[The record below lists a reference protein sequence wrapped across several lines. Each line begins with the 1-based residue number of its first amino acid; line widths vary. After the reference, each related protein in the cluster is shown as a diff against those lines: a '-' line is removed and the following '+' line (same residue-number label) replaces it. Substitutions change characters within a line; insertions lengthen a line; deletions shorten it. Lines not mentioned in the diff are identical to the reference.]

1 MKGACVDTQSMP
13 DGALRFG
20 GFELDERARELRT
33 ATTRIRL
40 QDQPFEILR
49 LLLLRPGEV
58 VTREELRR
66 QLWPDGT
73 YVDFEHS
80 LNAAVKRLRA
90 ALGDDA
96 DNPRFVETLPRRGYR
111 FVGADPPIE
120 APLPAVP
127 QARTP
132 RVRLAVLP
140 FSNLGDER
148 HEYFGDG
155 LHEELISQL
164 GGLCRGRLGVLARWS
179 SVVFKGTPLRA
190 RDIGEALRAD
200 YLLEGSVRHEDD
212 RVRVTARLIEAA
224 GETQIWAE
232 MYDRHLTH
240 CLTVQTDVAAQI
252 ARALAAELVPD
263 EPSRSSVAASA
274 AYQAYLKGRYF
285 WNKGD
290 DAAIDQAIAFYDEAL
305 SLDASFGPA
314 AAALAR
320 ARVARAEHYLEL
332 PRQALA
338 SAREAARCALAIDGS
353 LYEAHLAL
361 AETQRM
367 LDFDWAAAEASYLKA
382 LALNPS
388 SESAHRAYALLLSA
402 LGRHREAVRES
413 DRAIELDPLCLVVGG
428 AAAWVAYAAGD
439 FRAAIEIARNTIDM
453 DPEFIRARRVLA
465 AAYLQSGRVADAVQ
479 ELETSAALTDH
490 PVLLGWLAHARAV
503 TGRTCEAEAIVAR
516 MLQQGGHRQQYAL
529 AVAYLGLGRIDD
541 VFDALDV
548 ACLDRD
554 PLLTH
559 VAVEPHFQQ
568 LRDDPRFTALLTRIG
583 LATAPAPSGAG
594 SPSPRR

>member
-1 MKGACVDTQSMP
+1 VDTQAGSE
-13 DGALRFG
+13 GALRFG
-20 GFELDERARELRT
+20 AFELDERARELR
-33 ATTRIRL
+33 AGPTRIRL
-40 QDQPFEILR
+40 QDQPFEIIR
-49 LLLLRPGEV
+49 LLLRRPGEV

-96 DNPRFVETLPRRGYR
+96 DNPRFIETLPRRGYR
-111 FVGADPPIE
+111 FVGPPC
-120 APLPAVP
+120 APDAPAP
-127 QARTP
+127 TMQPTIA

-164 GGLCRGRLGVLARWS
+164 GGLCRGRIGVLARWS

-190 RDIGEALRAD
+190 RDVGEALRAD
-200 YLLEGSVRHEDD
+200 YLLEGSVRHEED
-212 RVRVTARLIEAA
+212 RVRVTARLIEAT

-240 CLTVQTDVAAQI
+240 SLTVQSDVAAQI

-263 EPSRSSVAASA
+263 ERTRSHSAAASA

-285 WNKGD
+285 WNKTED
-290 DAAIDQAIAFYDEAL
+290 QAIDQAIAYYEEAL
-305 SLDASFGPA
+305 KLDRSFGPA

-320 ARVARAEHYLEL
+320 AQIARAEHYLDL
-332 PRQALA
+332 PRIALA
-338 SAREAARCALAIDGS
+338 AARDTAERALAIDGG

-367 LDFDWAAAEASYLKA
+367 LDFDWVGAETSYLRA

-428 AAAWVAYAAGD
+428 AAAWVNYASGD
-439 FRAAIEIARNTIDM
+439 YPAAIEIARNTIDM
-453 DPEFIRARRVLA
+453 DPEFVRARRVLA
-465 AAYLQSGRVADAVQ
+465 IAYLQSGRTADALK

-490 PVLLGWLAHARAV
+490 PVLLGWLAHVRAI
-503 TGRTCEAEAIVAR
+503 TGQTRDAEAIVAR
-516 MLQQGGHRQQYAL
+516 MLTQPGYRQHYAL
-529 AVAYLGLGRIDD
+529 AIAYLGLDRVDD
-541 VFDALDV
+541 AFDALDV

-559 VAVEPHFQQ
+559 VAVEPAFDRIR
-568 LRDDPRFTALLTRIG
+568 RDARFAALLARMG
-583 LATAPAPSGAG
+583 LSTAPTPS
-594 SPSPRR
+594 SSVLPSPRG

>member
-1 MKGACVDTQSMP
+1 VETQSGSE
-13 DGALRFG
+13 GALRFG
-20 GFELDERARELRT
+20 AFELDERARELRT
-33 ATTRIRL
+33 GTTRIRL
-40 QDQPFEILR
+40 QEQPFEILR
-49 LLLLRPGEV
+49 QLLRRPGEV

-111 FVGADPPIE
+111 FVGARAEPDGP
-120 APLPAVP
+120 ALPAP
-127 QARTP
+127 QPRAP

-164 GGLCRGRLGVLARWS
+164 GGLCRGRLGVLGRWS
-179 SVVFKGTPLRA
+179 SIVFKGTPLRA

-212 RVRVTARLIEAA
+212 RVRVTARLIETS

-232 MYDRHLTH
+232 MYDRHLIQ
-240 CLTVQTDVAAQI
+240 CLTVQSDVAAQI

-263 EPSRSSVAASA
+263 ERARTTTAASA

-285 WNKGD
+285 WNKAED
-290 DAAIDQAIAFYDEAL
+290 QAIDQAIAYYEEAL

-320 ARVARAEHYLEL
+320 ARIARAEHYLEL
-332 PRQALA
+332 PRLALA
-338 SAREAARCALAIDGS
+338 SAREAAERALEIDGS

-367 LDFDWAAAEASYLKA
+367 LDFDWTGAEASYLKA

-428 AAAWVAYAAGD
+428 AAAWVAYASGD
-439 FRAAIEIARNTIDM
+439 YPAAIEIARNTIDM
-453 DPEFIRARRVLA
+453 DPEFVRARRVLA
-465 AAYLQSGRVADAVQ
+465 AAYLQSGRIADAVQ
-479 ELETSAALTDH
+479 ELEASAALTDH
-490 PVLLGWLAHARAV
+490 PVLLAWLAHARAI
-503 TGRTCEAEAIVAR
+503 TGRTHDAQNIVAR
-516 MLQQGGHRQQYAL
+516 MLTQDGYRQHYAL
-529 AVAYLGLGRIDD
+529 AIAYVGLEKIDEA
-541 VFDALDV
+541 FEELAV

-554 PLLTH
+554 PLLSH
-559 VAVEPHFQQ
+559 IAVEPRFDH
-568 LRDDPRFTALLTRIG
+568 LRSDPRFTALLTRMN
-583 LATAPAPSGAG
+583 LSGRRAG
-594 SPSPRR
+594 N

>member
-1 MKGACVDTQSMP
+1 VDTQAGSE
-13 DGALRFG
+13 GALRFG

-49 LLLLRPGEV
+49 LLLQRPGEV

-96 DNPRFVETLPRRGYR
+96 DNPRYVETLPRRGYR
-111 FVGADPPIE
+111 WVGARTASATE
-120 APLPAVP
+120 AAPAQPRPV
-127 QARTP
+127 

-164 GGLCRGRLGVLARWS
+164 GGLCRGRIGVLARWS
-179 SVVFKGTPLRA
+179 SLVFKGTSLRA
-190 RDIGEALRAD
+190 RDVGEALRAD
-200 YLLEGSVRHEDD
+200 YLLEGSVRHEGD
-212 RVRVTARLIEAA
+212 RVRVTARLVETSS
-224 GETQIWAE
+224 ETQLWAE
-232 MYDRHLTH
+232 MYDRHLAH
-240 CLTVQTDVAAQI
+240 SLSVQSDVAAQI
-252 ARALAAELVPD
+252 ARALAEELVPD
-263 EPSRSSVAASA
+263 ERARASSSATSA

-285 WNKGD
+285 WNKTED
-290 DAAIDQAIAFYDEAL
+290 EAVDHAIAYYEEAL
-305 SLDASFGPA
+305 ALDPSFGPA

-320 ARVARAEHYLEL
+320 ARVALAEHYRGV
-332 PRQALA
+332 PRLLLA
-338 SAREAARCALAIDGS
+338 EARDTAQRALAIDGS

-361 AETQRM
+361 GETQRM

-428 AAAWVAYAAGD
+428 AAAWVAYASGD
-439 FRAAIEIARNTIDM
+439 YPAAIEIARNTIDM
-453 DPEFIRARRVLA
+453 DPEFVRARRVLA
-465 AAYLQSGRVADAVQ
+465 AAYLQSGRIGDAVQ
-479 ELETSAALTDH
+479 ELEASAALTDH
-490 PVLLGWLAHARAV
+490 PVLLGWLAHARAI
-503 TGRTCEAEAIVAR
+503 TGRTCDAEAIVAR
-516 MLQQGGHRQQYAL
+516 MQTQSGYRQHYAL
-529 AVAYLGLGRIDD
+529 AIAYIGLGRIDEA
-541 VFDALDV
+541 FEALDV

-554 PLLTH
+554 PMLTH
-559 VAVEPHFQQ
+559 FAVEPRFDH
-568 LRDDPRFTALLTRIG
+568 LRGEPRFRDLLDRMGLPSRAL
-583 LATAPAPSGAG
+583 AG
-594 SPSPRR
+594 

>member
-1 MKGACVDTQSMP
+1 VKGAFVETQS
-13 DGALRFG
+13 GSEAALRFG
-20 GFELDERARELRT
+20 AFELDERARELRT
-33 ATTRIRL
+33 GTTRIRL
-40 QDQPFEILR
+40 QEQPFEILR
-49 LLLLRPGEV
+49 QLLRRPGEV

-111 FVGADPPIE
+111 FVGAAAEPEGPSIP
-120 APLPAVP
+120 APQPRA
-127 QARTP
+127 P

-179 SVVFKGTPLRA
+179 SIVFKGTPLRA

-212 RVRVTARLIEAA
+212 RVRVTARLIETS

-240 CLTVQTDVAAQI
+240 CLTVQSDVAAQI

-263 EPSRSSVAASA
+263 ERARTTTAASA

-285 WNKGD
+285 WNKAED
-290 DAAIDQAIAFYDEAL
+290 QAIDQAIAYYEEAL

-320 ARVARAEHYLEL
+320 ARIARAEHYLEL
-332 PRQALA
+332 PRLALA
-338 SAREAARCALAIDGS
+338 SAREAAERALEIDGS

-367 LDFDWAAAEASYLKA
+367 LDFDWAGAEASYLKA

-402 LGRHREAVRES
+402 LGRHHEAVRES

-428 AAAWVAYAAGD
+428 AAAWVAYASGD
-439 FRAAIEIARNTIDM
+439 YPAAIEIARNTIDM
-453 DPEFIRARRVLA
+453 DPEFVRARRVLA
-465 AAYLQSGRVADAVQ
+465 AAYLQSGRVDDAVQ

-490 PVLLGWLAHARAV
+490 PVLLAWLAHARAI
-503 TGRTCEAEAIVAR
+503 TGHRSEAEAILAR
-516 MLQQGGHRQQYAL
+516 MLTQRGYRQHYAL
-529 AVAYLGLGRIDD
+529 AIAYVGLERIDD
-541 VFDALDV
+541 AFEALDV

-554 PLLTH
+554 PLLSH
-559 VAVEPHFQQ
+559 IAVEPRFDH
-568 LRDDPRFTALLTRIG
+568 LRSDSRFTALLTRMN
-583 LATAPAPSGAG
+583 LSA
-594 SPSPRR
+594 RRADN

>member
-1 MKGACVDTQSMP
+1 MDTQSGS

-20 GFELDERARELRT
+20 AFELDERARELRT
-33 ATTRIRL
+33 GTTRIRL

-49 LLLLRPGEV
+49 LLLQRPGEV

-111 FVGADPPIE
+111 FVAASPVAAAPVPAIVPPR
-120 APLPAVP
+120 P
-127 QARTP
+127 P

-190 RDIGEALRAD
+190 RDVGEALRAD

-212 RVRVTARLIEAA
+212 RVRVTARLIEAE

-263 EPSRSSVAASA
+263 ERSRPSTAASA

-285 WNKGD
+285 WNKND
-290 DAAIDQAIAFYDEAL
+290 DQAVDQAIAYYEEAL
-305 SLDASFGPA
+305 ALDPSFGPA

-320 ARVARAEHYLEL
+320 ARVARAEHYLDV
-332 PRQALA
+332 PRMALA
-338 SAREAARCALAIDGS
+338 SARDAAHRALEIDGS

-439 FRAAIEIARNTIDM
+439 YPAAIEIARNTIDM
-453 DPEFIRARRVLA
+453 DPEFVRARRVLA
-465 AAYLQSGRVADAVQ
+465 VAYLQSGRIADAIQ

-490 PVLLGWLAHARAV
+490 PVLLAWLAHARAI
-503 TGRTCEAEAIVAR
+503 TGHRYEAEAIVAR
-516 MLQQGGHRQQYAL
+516 MLTQSGYRQHYAL
-529 AVAYLGLGRIDD
+529 AIAYIGLNHIDEA
-541 VFDALDV
+541 FDALDV
-548 ACLDRD
+548 ACVDRD
-554 PLLTH
+554 PLLSH
-559 VAVEPHFQQ
+559 IAVEPRFDP
-568 LRDDPRFTALLTRIG
+568 LRGDARFAALLTRMG
-583 LATAPAPSGAG
+583 LAARRAGQLDTA
-594 SPSPRR
+594 

>member
-1 MKGACVDTQSMP
+1 MD
-13 DGALRFG
+13 
-20 GFELDERARELRT
+20 FELDERARELRT
-33 ATTRIRL
+33 GTTRIKL

-49 LLLLRPGEV
+49 LLLRRPGEV

-90 ALGDDA
+90 SLGDDA

-111 FVGADPPIE
+111 FVGATPVE
-120 APLPAVP
+120 APPASTP
-127 QARTP
+127 QARAP

-164 GGLCRGRLGVLARWS
+164 GSLCRGRLGVLARWS

-190 RDIGEALRAD
+190 RDVGEALRAD

-212 RVRVTARLIEAA
+212 RVRVTARLIEAS

-240 CLTVQTDVAAQI
+240 SLTVQSDVAAQI

-263 EPSRSSVAASA
+263 EPSRSSTAASA

-285 WNKGD
+285 WNKTED
-290 DAAIDQAIAFYDEAL
+290 MVVAIEQSIAYYREAL
-305 SLDASFGPA
+305 ALDASFGPA

-320 ARVARAEHYLEL
+320 VQIARAEHYFEL
-332 PRQALA
+332 PRLALA
-338 SAREAARCALAIDGS
+338 SARDTAHRALAIDAS

-367 LDFDWAAAEASYLKA
+367 LDFDWTGAEASYLRA

-402 LGRHREAVRES
+402 LGRHKEAVRES

-439 FRAAIEIARNTIDM
+439 YDAAIQIARNTIDM
-453 DPEFIRARRVLA
+453 DPEFVRARRVLG
-465 AAYLQSGRVADAVQ
+465 AAYLQSGRLTEAVQ

-490 PVLLGWLAHARAV
+490 PVLLGWLAHARAI
-503 TGRTCEAEAIVAR
+503 TGRRCDAEDILAR
-516 MLQQGGHRQQYAL
+516 MLQQKGYRQHYAL
-529 AVAYLGLGRIDD
+529 AIAYIGLDRIDD
-541 VFDALDV
+541 AFEALDV

-559 VAVEPHFQQ
+559 VAVEP
-568 LRDDPRFTALLTRIG
+568 RFDQIRADARFAALLTRMG
-583 LATAPAPSGAG
+583 LPTSPAPSGAA
-594 SPSPRR
+594 SPSRRG

>member
-1 MKGACVDTQSMP
+1 VETQS
-13 DGALRFG
+13 GSESALRFG
-20 GFELDERARELRT
+20 AFELDERARELRT
-33 ATTRIRL
+33 GTTRIRL
-40 QDQPFEILR
+40 QEQPFEILR
-49 LLLLRPGEV
+49 QLLRRPGEV

-111 FVGADPPIE
+111 FIGAPAEID
-120 APLPAVP
+120 APSVPAP
-127 QARTP
+127 QPRAP

-179 SVVFKGTPLRA
+179 SIVFKGTPLRA

-200 YLLEGSVRHEDD
+200 YLLEGSVRHEDN
-212 RVRVTARLIEAA
+212 RVRVTARLIETS

-240 CLTVQTDVAAQI
+240 CLTVQSDVAAQI
-252 ARALAAELVPD
+252 ARALAAELVPN
-263 EPSRSSVAASA
+263 ERARPTTAASA

-285 WNKGD
+285 WNKSD
-290 DAAIDQAIAFYDEAL
+290 DQAIDQAIAYYEEAL

-320 ARVARAEHYLEL
+320 ARIARAEHYLEL
-332 PRQALA
+332 PRLALA
-338 SAREAARCALAIDGS
+338 SAREAAERALEIDGS

-367 LDFDWAAAEASYLKA
+367 LDFDWTGAEASYVKA

-428 AAAWVAYAAGD
+428 AAAWVAYASGD
-439 FRAAIEIARNTIDM
+439 YPAAIEIARNTIDM
-453 DPEFIRARRVLA
+453 DPEFVRARRVLA
-465 AAYLQSGRVADAVQ
+465 AAYLQSGRIGDAVQ

-490 PVLLGWLAHARAV
+490 PVLLAWLAHARAI
-503 TGRTCEAEAIVAR
+503 TGRAHDAQDIVAR
-516 MLQQGGHRQQYAL
+516 MLTQDGYRQHYAL
-529 AVAYLGLGRIDD
+529 AIAYVGLGKIDEA
-541 VFDALDV
+541 FEELDV

-554 PLLTH
+554 PLLSH
-559 VAVEPHFQQ
+559 VAVEPRFDH
-568 LRDDPRFTALLTRIG
+568 LRGDPRFTALLTRMN
-583 LATAPAPSGAG
+583 LSA
-594 SPSPRR
+594 RRGDN

>member
-1 MKGACVDTQSMP
+1 VDTGSE
-13 DGALRFG
+13 GALRFG
-20 GFELDERARELRT
+20 AFELDERARELRT
-33 ATTRIRL
+33 GATRIRL

-49 LLLLRPGEV
+49 LLLQRPGEV

-111 FVGADPPIE
+111 FVASSSASDAPP
-120 APLPAVP
+120 PAVQP
-127 QARTP
+127 RTL
-132 RVRLAVLP
+132 VRLAVLP

-190 RDIGEALRAD
+190 RDVGEALRAD

-212 RVRVTARLIEAA
+212 RVRVTARLIETT
-224 GETQIWAE
+224 GETQLWAE

-240 CLTVQTDVAAQI
+240 SLTVQSDVAAQI

-263 EPSRSSVAASA
+263 ERTRAHSAAASA

-285 WNKGD
+285 WNKTED
-290 DAAIDQAIAFYDEAL
+290 QRIDQAIAYYEEAL

-320 ARVARAEHYLEL
+320 ARIARAEHYLEV
-332 PRQALA
+332 PRLALA
-338 SAREAARCALAIDGS
+338 SARDTARRALDIDGS

-361 AETQRM
+361 GETQRM
-367 LDFDWAAAEASYLKA
+367 LDFDWAGAETSYLKA

-428 AAAWVAYAAGD
+428 AAAWVAYASGD
-439 FRAAIEIARNTIDM
+439 YRAAIEIARNTIDM
-453 DPEFIRARRVLA
+453 DPEFVRARRVLA
-465 AAYLQSGRVADAVQ
+465 AAYLQSGRLAEAVQ

-490 PVLLGWLAHARAV
+490 PVLLGWLAHAKAI
-503 TGRTCEAEAIVAR
+503 TGHTCDAEAIVAR
-516 MLQQGGHRQQYAL
+516 MLTQDGYRQHYAL
-529 AVAYLGLGRIDD
+529 AIAYLGLGRIDEA
-541 VFDALDV
+541 FDALDV

-559 VAVEPHFQQ
+559 VAVEP
-568 LRDDPRFTALLTRIG
+568 RFDQIRGDARFAALLTRMG
-583 LATAPAPSGAG
+583 LSTSPAPSGAAL
-594 SPSPRR
+594 PSTRG

>member
-1 MKGACVDTQSMP
+1 METHSGSE
-13 DGALRFG
+13 GALRFG
-20 GFELDERARELRT
+20 AFELDERARELRT
-33 ATTRIRL
+33 GTTRIRL

-49 LLLLRPGEV
+49 LLLQRPGEV

-111 FVGADPPIE
+111 FVGPPSAVDVQPTP
-120 APLPAVP
+120 APQPRAP
-127 QARTP
+127 RT
-132 RVRLAVLP
+132 RLAVLP

-240 CLTVQTDVAAQI
+240 SLTVQSDVAAQI

-263 EPSRSSVAASA
+263 ETSRGSLATSA

-285 WNKGD
+285 WNKTED
-290 DAAIDQAIAFYDEAL
+290 PAMAIDQAIAYYDQAL
-305 SLDASFGPA
+305 TLDSSFGPA

-320 ARVARAEHYLEL
+320 ARVARAEHYLEM
-332 PRQALA
+332 PRLALA
-338 SAREAARCALAIDGS
+338 SARDAAQRALEIDGS

-428 AAAWVAYAAGD
+428 AAAWVAYASSD
-439 FRAAIEIARNTIDM
+439 YPAAIEIARNTIDM
-453 DPEFIRARRVLA
+453 DPEFVKARRVLA
-465 AAYLQSGRVADAVQ
+465 AAYWQSGRVTEAVL
-479 ELETSAALTDH
+479 ELEASAALTDH
-490 PVLLGWLAHARAV
+490 PLLLGWLAHAKAL
-503 TGRTCEAEAIVAR
+503 TGRTCEAEAILER
-516 MLQQGGHRQQYAL
+516 MLQQEGYRQHYAL
-529 AVAYLGLGRIDD
+529 AIAYIGLGRIDAA
-541 VFDALDV
+541 FEAFDV

-559 VAVEPHFQQ
+559 LAV
-568 LRDDPRFTALLTRIG
+568 DPRFGELRGDPRFAALLARMG
-583 LATAPAPSGAG
+583 LTPPATSPAPSRAA
-594 SPSPRR
+594 SPSIRG

>member
-1 MKGACVDTQSMP
+1 VDTHARSE
-13 DGALRFG
+13 GAIRFG
-20 GFELDERARELRT
+20 AFELDERARELRSGT
-33 ATTRIRL
+33 SRIRL

-49 LLLLRPGEV
+49 LLLQRPGDV

-111 FVGADPPIE
+111 FVVSSAAADAGVAA
-120 APLPAVP
+120 APAP
-127 QARTP
+127 RTAL
-132 RVRLAVLP
+132 VRLAVLP

-164 GGLCRGRLGVLARWS
+164 GGLCRGRIGVLARWS
-179 SVVFKGTPLRA
+179 SVVFKGTALRA
-190 RDIGEALRAD
+190 RDVGEALRAD

-212 RVRVTARLIEAA
+212 RVRVTARLIETA

-240 CLTVQTDVAAQI
+240 CLTVQSDVASQI
-252 ARALAAELVPD
+252 ARALAAELAPD
-263 EPSRSSVAASA
+263 ERARSQSAAASA

-285 WNKGD
+285 WNKTED
-290 DAAIDQAIAFYDEAL
+290 HAIDQAIAYYEEAL
-305 SLDASFGPA
+305 ALDPSFGPA

-320 ARVARAEHYLEL
+320 ARVARAEHYMEL
-332 PRQALA
+332 PRLALA
-338 SAREAARCALAIDGS
+338 SARETAHRALDIDGS

-367 LDFDWAAAEASYLKA
+367 LDFDWATAEASYLKA
-382 LALNPS
+382 LSLNPS

-402 LGRHREAVRES
+402 LGRHREAMRES
-413 DRAIELDPLCLVVGG
+413 ERAIELDPLCLVVGG
-428 AAAWVAYAAGD
+428 AAAWVAYASGD
-439 FRAAIEIARNTIDM
+439 YTAAIQIARNTIDM
-453 DPEFIRARRVLA
+453 DPEFVRARRVLA
-465 AAYLQSGRVADAVQ
+465 AAYWQSGRVAEAVQ

-490 PVLLGWLAHARAV
+490 PVLLGWLAHARAL
-503 TGRTCEAEAIVAR
+503 TGHQREAEAILAR
-516 MLQQGGHRQQYAL
+516 MLQQDGYRQHYAL
-529 AVAYLGLGRIDD
+529 AIAYIGLGRIDD
-541 VFDALDV
+541 AFDAFEV

-559 VAVEPHFQQ
+559 LAV
-568 LRDDPRFTALLTRIG
+568 DPRFSELHGDPRFAALLQRMG
-583 LATAPAPSGAG
+583 LEV
-594 SPSPRR
+594 

>member
-1 MKGACVDTQSMP
+1 MDTQA
-13 DGALRFG
+13 GAEGAIRFG
-20 GFELDERARELRT
+20 AFELDERARELRSGT
-33 ATTRIRL
+33 SRIRL
-40 QDQPFEILR
+40 QEQPFEILR
-49 LLLLRPGEV
+49 LLLRRPGDV
-58 VTREELRR
+58 VTRDELRR

-96 DNPRFVETLPRRGYR
+96 ENPRFVETLPRRGYR
-111 FVGADPPIE
+111 FVAAAAAPGAEPPI
-120 APLPAVP
+120 PP
-127 QARTP
+127 P
-132 RVRLAVLP
+132 RPVLVRLAVLP

-164 GGLCRGRLGVLARWS
+164 GGLCRGRIGVLARWS

-212 RVRVTARLIEAA
+212 RVRVTARLIETS

-252 ARALAAELVPD
+252 ARALAAELVPG
-263 EPSRSSVAASA
+263 EPSRTSTAASA

-285 WNKGD
+285 WNKAED
-290 DAAIDQAIAFYDEAL
+290 QAIDQAIAYYQEAL
-305 SLDASFGPA
+305 TLDPSFGPA

-320 ARVARAEHYLEL
+320 ARVARAEHYLEV
-332 PRQALA
+332 PRLALA
-338 SAREAARCALAIDGS
+338 SARDAAKHALEIDGS

-428 AAAWVAYAAGD
+428 AAAWVAYASGD
-439 FRAAIEIARNTIDM
+439 YPAAIEIARNTIDM
-453 DPEFIRARRVLA
+453 DPEFVRARRVLA
-465 AAYLQSGRVADAVQ
+465 AAYLQSGRMTDAVQ
-479 ELETSAALTDH
+479 ELEASAALTDH
-490 PVLLGWLAHARAV
+490 PVLLACLAHARAI
-503 TGRTCEAEAIVAR
+503 TGRTHEAEAIVTR
-516 MLQQGGHRQQYAL
+516 MLQQEGYRQHYAL
-529 AVAYLGLGRIDD
+529 AVAYIGLGRIDEA
-541 VFDALDV
+541 FEALDV

-554 PLLTH
+554 PLLSH
-559 VAVEPHFQQ
+559 IAVEPRFDH
-568 LRDDPRFTALLTRIG
+568 LRGDPRFAALLTRMG
-583 LATAPAPSGAG
+583 LSTAPSPSAAG
-594 SPSPRR
+594 SAWPRR

>member
-1 MKGACVDTQSMP
+1 VDTQAGS

-20 GFELDERARELRT
+20 AFELDERARELRT
-33 ATTRIRL
+33 GTTRIRL
-40 QDQPFEILR
+40 QEQPFEILR

-111 FVGADPPIE
+111 FVASPSAADAPPL
-120 APLPAVP
+120 AVQPRPAL
-127 QARTP
+127 
-132 RVRLAVLP
+132 VRLAVLP

-190 RDIGEALRAD
+190 RDVGEALRAD

-212 RVRVTARLIEAA
+212 RVRITARLIETA
-224 GETQIWAE
+224 GETQLWAE

-240 CLTVQTDVAAQI
+240 SLTVQSDVAAQI

-263 EPSRSSVAASA
+263 ERSRAHSVAASA

-285 WNKGD
+285 WNKMED
-290 DAAIDQAIAFYDEAL
+290 QSIDQAIAYYEEAL

-320 ARVARAEHYLEL
+320 ARIARAEHYFDV
-332 PRQALA
+332 PRLALA
-338 SAREAARCALAIDGS
+338 SARDTAQRALAIDES

-361 AETQRM
+361 GETQRM
-367 LDFDWAAAEASYLKA
+367 LDFDWVGAETSYLKA

-428 AAAWVAYAAGD
+428 AAAWVAYASGD
-439 FRAAIEIARNTIDM
+439 YPAAIEIARNTIDM
-453 DPEFIRARRVLA
+453 DPEFVRARRVLA
-465 AAYLQSGRVADAVQ
+465 AAYLQSGRLADAVQ

-490 PVLLGWLAHARAV
+490 PVLLGWLAHAKAI
-503 TGRTCEAEAIVAR
+503 TGRTCDAETILAR
-516 MLQQGGHRQQYAL
+516 MLTQGGYRQHYAL
-529 AVAYLGLGRIDD
+529 AIAYIGLGRVDEA
-541 VFDALDV
+541 FEALDV

-559 VAVEPHFQQ
+559 VAVEPRF
-568 LRDDPRFTALLTRIG
+568 DPIRGDARFDALLKRMG
-583 LATAPAPSGAG
+583 LSTFPAPSVAG
-594 SPSPRR
+594 SRSTRG

>member
-1 MKGACVDTQSMP
+1 MDTHAGSE
-13 DGALRFG
+13 GALRFG
-20 GFELDERARELRT
+20 SFELDERSRELRT
-33 ATTRIRL
+33 GTTRIRL

-111 FVGADPPIE
+111 FVAPAGAPA
-120 APLPAVP
+120 APLPIAPPSAV
-127 QARTP
+127 

-164 GGLCRGRLGVLARWS
+164 GGLCRGRIGVLGRWS
-179 SVVFKGTPLRA
+179 SLVFKGTPLRA

-212 RVRVTARLIEAA
+212 RVRVSARLIETT
-224 GETQIWAE
+224 GETQLWAE

-240 CLTVQTDVAAQI
+240 SLTVQSDVAAQI
-252 ARALAAELVPD
+252 ARALAAELAPD
-263 EPSRSSVAASA
+263 ERTRAHSAAASA

-285 WNKGD
+285 WNKTED
-290 DAAIDQAIAFYDEAL
+290 QAVDQAIAYYEEAL

-320 ARVARAEHYLEL
+320 ARIARAEHYLDV
-332 PRQALA
+332 PRLALA
-338 SAREAARCALAIDGS
+338 SARDTAQRALDIDGS
-353 LYEAHLAL
+353 LYEAHLAMG
-361 AETQRM
+361 ETQRM
-367 LDFDWAAAEASYLKA
+367 LDFNWVGAEASYLKA

-428 AAAWVAYAAGD
+428 AAAWVAYASGD
-439 FRAAIEIARNTIDM
+439 YPAAIEIARNTIDM
-453 DPEFIRARRVLA
+453 DPEFVRARRVLA
-465 AAYLQSGRVADAVQ
+465 AAYLQSGRIADAVQ

-490 PVLLGWLAHARAV
+490 PVLLGWLAHAKAV
-503 TGRTCEAEAIVAR
+503 TGRTYEAETIVAR
-516 MLQQGGHRQQYAL
+516 MLTQDGYRQHYAL
-529 AVAYLGLGRIDD
+529 AIAYIGLGRIDD
-541 VFDALDV
+541 AFDALDV

-559 VAVEPHFQQ
+559 VAVEPCFDQI
-568 LRDDPRFTALLTRIG
+568 RGDARFAALLTRMG
-583 LATAPAPSGAG
+583 LSTSPALSGAA
-594 SPSPRR
+594 SRSPRG

>member
-1 MKGACVDTQSMP
+1 VD
-13 DGALRFG
+13 
-20 GFELDERARELRT
+20 FELDERARELRT
-33 ATTRIRL
+33 GTTRIKL

-49 LLLLRPGEV
+49 LLLRRPGEV

-90 ALGDDA
+90 SLGDDA

-111 FVGADPPIE
+111 FVGATPVE
-120 APLPAVP
+120 APPASTP
-127 QARTP
+127 QARAP

-164 GGLCRGRLGVLARWS
+164 GSLCRGRLGVLARWS

-190 RDIGEALRAD
+190 RDVGEALRAD

-212 RVRVTARLIEAA
+212 RVRVTARLIEAS

-240 CLTVQTDVAAQI
+240 SLTVQSDVAAQI

-263 EPSRSSVAASA
+263 EPSRSSTAASA

-285 WNKGD
+285 WNKTED
-290 DAAIDQAIAFYDEAL
+290 MVVAIEQSIAYYREAL
-305 SLDASFGPA
+305 ALDASFGPA

-320 ARVARAEHYLEL
+320 VQIARAEHYFEL
-332 PRQALA
+332 PRLALA
-338 SAREAARCALAIDGS
+338 SARDTAHRALAIDAS

-367 LDFDWAAAEASYLKA
+367 LDFDWTGAEASYLRA

-402 LGRHREAVRES
+402 LGRHKEAVRES

-439 FRAAIEIARNTIDM
+439 YDAAIQIARNTIDM
-453 DPEFIRARRVLA
+453 DPEFVRARRVLG
-465 AAYLQSGRVADAVQ
+465 AAYLQSGRLTEAVQ

-490 PVLLGWLAHARAV
+490 PVLLGWLAHARAI
-503 TGRTCEAEAIVAR
+503 TGRRCDAEDILAR
-516 MLQQGGHRQQYAL
+516 MLQQKGYRQHYAL
-529 AVAYLGLGRIDD
+529 AIAYIGLDRIDD
-541 VFDALDV
+541 AFEALDV

-559 VAVEPHFQQ
+559 VAVEP
-568 LRDDPRFTALLTRIG
+568 RFDQIRADARFAALLTRMG
-583 LATAPAPSGAG
+583 LPTSPAPSGAA
-594 SPSPRR
+594 SPSRRG

>member
-1 MKGACVDTQSMP
+1 VDTQAGS

-20 GFELDERARELRT
+20 AFELDERARELRT
-33 ATTRIRL
+33 GTTRIRL
-40 QDQPFEILR
+40 QEQPFEILR

-111 FVGADPPIE
+111 FVASPSAADAPPL
-120 APLPAVP
+120 AVQPRPAL
-127 QARTP
+127 
-132 RVRLAVLP
+132 VRLAVLP

-190 RDIGEALRAD
+190 RDVGEALRAD

-212 RVRVTARLIEAA
+212 RVRITARLIETA
-224 GETQIWAE
+224 GETQLWAE

-240 CLTVQTDVAAQI
+240 SLTVQSDVAAQI

-263 EPSRSSVAASA
+263 ERSRAHSVAASA

-285 WNKGD
+285 WNKMED
-290 DAAIDQAIAFYDEAL
+290 QSIDQAIAYYEEAL

-320 ARVARAEHYLEL
+320 ARIARAEHYFDV
-332 PRQALA
+332 PRLALA
-338 SAREAARCALAIDGS
+338 SARDTAQRALAIDES

-361 AETQRM
+361 GETQRM
-367 LDFDWAAAEASYLKA
+367 LDFDWVGAETSYLKA

-388 SESAHRAYALLLSA
+388 SESSHRAYALLLSA

-439 FRAAIEIARNTIDM
+439 YPAAIEIARNTIDM
-453 DPEFIRARRVLA
+453 DPEFVRARRVLA
-465 AAYLQSGRVADAVQ
+465 QAYLQSGRLADAVQ

-490 PVLLGWLAHARAV
+490 PVLLGWLAHARAI
-503 TGRTCEAEAIVAR
+503 TGRTCDAEAIVAR
-516 MLQQGGHRQQYAL
+516 MLTQEGYRQHYAL
-529 AVAYLGLGRIDD
+529 AIAYIGLGRIDEA
-541 VFDALDV
+541 FEALDV

-559 VAVEPHFQQ
+559 VAVEPRFDP
-568 LRDDPRFTALLTRIG
+568 LRGDARFAALLSRMG
-583 LATAPAPSGAG
+583 LSTSRAPSAAG
-594 SPSPRR
+594 SRSTRG

>member
-1 MKGACVDTQSMP
+1 MDTQAGS

-20 GFELDERARELRT
+20 AFELDERARELRT
-33 ATTRIRL
+33 GTTRIRL

-49 LLLLRPGEV
+49 LLLQRPGEV

-111 FVGADPPIE
+111 FVASPSASDAPP
-120 APLPAVP
+120 PAV
-127 QARTP
+127 QP
-132 RVRLAVLP
+132 RPALVRLAVLP

-164 GGLCRGRLGVLARWS
+164 GGVCRGRLGVLARWS

-190 RDIGEALRAD
+190 RDVGEALRAD

-212 RVRVTARLIEAA
+212 RVRVTARLIETV
-224 GETQIWAE
+224 GETQLWAE

-240 CLTVQTDVAAQI
+240 SLTVQSDVAAQI

-263 EPSRSSVAASA
+263 ERSRAHSAAASA

-285 WNKGD
+285 WNKMED
-290 DAAIDQAIAFYDEAL
+290 QSIDQAIAYYEEAL

-320 ARVARAEHYLEL
+320 ARIARAEHYFDV
-332 PRQALA
+332 PRLALA
-338 SAREAARCALAIDGS
+338 SARDTAQQALAIDGS

-361 AETQRM
+361 GETQRM
-367 LDFDWAAAEASYLKA
+367 LDFDWVGAETSYLKA

-428 AAAWVAYAAGD
+428 AAAWVAYASGD
-439 FRAAIEIARNTIDM
+439 YPAAIEIARNTIDM
-453 DPEFIRARRVLA
+453 DPEFVRARRVLA
-465 AAYLQSGRVADAVQ
+465 AAYLQSGRLADAVQ

-490 PVLLGWLAHARAV
+490 PVLLGWLAHAKAI
-503 TGRTCEAEAIVAR
+503 TGRTCDAETILAR
-516 MLQQGGHRQQYAL
+516 MLTQGGYRQHYAL
-529 AVAYLGLGRIDD
+529 AIAYIGLGRIDEA
-541 VFDALDV
+541 FEALDV

-559 VAVEPHFQQ
+559 VAVEPRF
-568 LRDDPRFTALLTRIG
+568 DPIRGDARFDALLKRMG
-583 LATAPAPSGAG
+583 LSTFPAPSVAG
-594 SPSPRR
+594 SRSTRG

>member
-1 MKGACVDTQSMP
+1 MDTQSESE
-13 DGALRFG
+13 GALRFG
-20 GFELDERARELRT
+20 AFELDERAHELRT
-33 ATTRIRL
+33 GSTRIRL

-49 LLLLRPGEV
+49 LLVRRPGEV

-111 FVGADPPIE
+111 FVAATSTHE
-120 APLPAVP
+120 ALAVAP
-127 QARTP
+127 QP
-132 RVRLAVLP
+132 RAPKVRLAVLP

-164 GGLCRGRLGVLARWS
+164 GGLCRGRLGVLGRWS

-190 RDIGEALRAD
+190 RDVGEALRAD

-224 GETQIWAE
+224 GETQLWAE

-240 CLTVQTDVAAQI
+240 SLTVQSDVAGQI

-263 EPSRSSVAASA
+263 ERGRAHSAAASA

-285 WNKGD
+285 WNKSED
-290 DAAIDQAIAFYDEAL
+290 PAIAIDQAIAYYQQAL
-305 SLDASFGPA
+305 TLDASFGPA

-332 PRQALA
+332 PRHALA
-338 SAREAARCALAIDGS
+338 SARDAAHRALEIDVN

-367 LDFDWAAAEASYLKA
+367 LDFDWGAAEASYLKA
-382 LALNPS
+382 LSLNPS

-428 AAAWVAYAAGD
+428 AAAWVAYASGD
-439 FRAAIEIARNTIDM
+439 YPAAIEIARNTIDM
-453 DPEFIRARRVLA
+453 DPEFVKARRVLA
-465 AAYLQSGRVADAVQ
+465 AAYWQSGRVTEAVQ
-479 ELETSAALTDH
+479 ELEASAALTDH
-490 PVLLGWLAHARAV
+490 PVLLGWLAHARAA
-503 TGRTCEAEAIVAR
+503 TGRMYEAEAIVAR
-516 MLQQGGHRQQYAL
+516 MLQQKGYRQQYAL
-529 AVAYLGLGRIDD
+529 AIAYIGMGRIDD
-541 VFDALDV
+541 AFEALDV

-559 VAVEPHFQQ
+559 LAVEPRFDQI
-568 LRDDPRFTALLTRIG
+568 RSDPRFGALLTRMG
-583 LATAPAPSGAG
+583 LSTSPAPSGAG
-594 SPSPRR
+594 SASPRG

>member
-1 MKGACVDTQSMP
+1 VDTHAGSE
-13 DGALRFG
+13 GAIRFG
-20 GFELDERARELRT
+20 AFELDERARELRSGT
-33 ATTRIRL
+33 SRIRL

-49 LLLLRPGEV
+49 LLLRRQGDV

-111 FVGADPPIE
+111 FVAAPAENDVAPAAVAPRGA
-120 APLPAVP
+120 A
-127 QARTP
+127 
-132 RVRLAVLP
+132 VRLAVLP

-164 GGLCRGRLGVLARWS
+164 GGLCRGRIGVLARWS
-179 SVVFKGTPLRA
+179 SLVFKGTSLRA
-190 RDIGEALRAD
+190 REVGEALRAD

-212 RVRVTARLIEAA
+212 RVRVSARLIETAS
-224 GETQIWAE
+224 ETQIWAE
-232 MYDRHLTH
+232 MYDRDLIH
-240 CLTVQTDVAAQI
+240 CLTVQSDVASHI

-263 EPSRSSVAASA
+263 DRGRAQSAAASA
-274 AYQAYLKGRYF
+274 AYQSYLKGRYF
-285 WNKGD
+285 WNKAED
-290 DAAIDQAIAFYDEAL
+290 SALDQAIAYYEEAL
-305 SLDASFGPA
+305 ALDPSFGPA

-320 ARVARAEHYLEL
+320 ARVARAEHYHEL
-332 PRQALA
+332 PRMALV
-338 SAREAARCALAIDGS
+338 SARDAARRALAIDET

-361 AETQRM
+361 GETQRM
-367 LDFDWAAAEASYLKA
+367 LDFDWPAAEASFQRA

-388 SESAHRAYALLLSA
+388 SESAHRAYAMLLSA

-428 AAAWVAYAAGD
+428 SAAWVAYAAGD
-439 FRAAIEIARNTIDM
+439 YPAAIEIARNTIDM
-453 DPEFIRARRVLA
+453 DPEFVRARRVLGV
-465 AAYLQSGRVADAVQ
+465 AYLQSGRHAEAVN

-490 PVLLGWLAHARAV
+490 PVLLAWLAHAKGVVGQTR
-503 TGRTCEAEAIVAR
+503 EAEAVVAR
-516 MLQQGGHRQQYAL
+516 LLSQAGYQQHYAL
-529 AVAYLGLGRIDD
+529 AVAYVGLGRLDLA
-541 VFDALDV
+541 FDELDV

-554 PLLTH
+554 PMLAH
-559 VAVEPHFQQ
+559 VAVEPRFAP
-568 LRDDPRFTALLTRIG
+568 LRDDARFGDLLTRLG
-583 LATAPAPSGAG
+583 LSISPAPSAAG
-594 SPSPRR
+594 SASRRR

>member
-1 MKGACVDTQSMP
+1 MDTQPGS

-20 GFELDERARELRT
+20 EFELDERARELRT
-33 ATTRIRL
+33 GTTRIRL

-49 LLLLRPGEV
+49 LLLRRPGEI

-111 FVGADPPIE
+111 FVAPAAAPAADTQLTQPR
-120 APLPAVP
+120 AA
-127 QARTP
+127 

-164 GGLCRGRLGVLARWS
+164 GGLCRGRIGVLARWS

-190 RDIGEALRAD
+190 RDVGEALRAD
-200 YLLEGSVRHEDD
+200 YLLEGSVRHEAD

-224 GETQIWAE
+224 GETQLWAE

-240 CLTVQTDVAAQI
+240 SLTVQSDVASQI

-263 EPSRSSVAASA
+263 ERARTHSAAASA

-285 WNKGD
+285 WNKTED
-290 DAAIDQAIAFYDEAL
+290 QAIDQAIAYYEEAL
-305 SLDASFGPA
+305 TLDRAFGPA

-320 ARVARAEHYLEL
+320 ARVARAEHYLDV
-332 PRQALA
+332 PRLALA
-338 SAREAARCALAIDGS
+338 SARDTARRALEIDGS

-367 LDFDWAAAEASYLKA
+367 LDFDWVGAEASYLKA

-428 AAAWVAYAAGD
+428 AAAWVAYASGD
-439 FRAAIEIARNTIDM
+439 YPAAIEIARNTIDM
-453 DPEFIRARRVLA
+453 DPEFVRARRVLA
-465 AAYLQSGRVADAVQ
+465 AAYLQSGRIAEAVQ

-490 PVLLGWLAHARAV
+490 PVLLGWLAHARAI
-503 TGRTCEAEAIVAR
+503 TGRTCDAETILAR
-516 MLQQGGHRQQYAL
+516 MLSQKGYRQHYAL
-529 AVAYLGLGRIDD
+529 AIAYIGLGRIDD
-541 VFDALDV
+541 AFEALDV

-559 VAVEPHFQQ
+559 LAVEP
-568 LRDDPRFTALLTRIG
+568 RFDQIRGDVRFSALLTRMG
-583 LATAPAPSGAG
+583 LSTSPAPSGAA
-594 SPSPRR
+594 SPSPRG

>member
-1 MKGACVDTQSMP
+1 VDTQPGS

-20 GFELDERARELRT
+20 EFELDERARELRT
-33 ATTRIRL
+33 GTTRIRL

-49 LLLLRPGEV
+49 LLLRRPGEI

-111 FVGADPPIE
+111 FVAPAAAPAADTQLTQPR
-120 APLPAVP
+120 AA
-127 QARTP
+127 

-164 GGLCRGRLGVLARWS
+164 GGLCRGRIGVLARWS

-190 RDIGEALRAD
+190 RDVGEALRAD
-200 YLLEGSVRHEDD
+200 YLLEGSVRHEAD

-224 GETQIWAE
+224 GETQLWAE
-232 MYDRHLTH
+232 VYDRHLTH
-240 CLTVQTDVAAQI
+240 SLTVQSDVASQI

-263 EPSRSSVAASA
+263 ERARTHSAAASA

-285 WNKGD
+285 WNKTED
-290 DAAIDQAIAFYDEAL
+290 QAIDQAIAYYEEAL
-305 SLDASFGPA
+305 TLDRAFGPA

-320 ARVARAEHYLEL
+320 ARVARAEHYLDV
-332 PRQALA
+332 PRLALA
-338 SAREAARCALAIDGS
+338 SARDTARRALEIDGS

-367 LDFDWAAAEASYLKA
+367 LDFDWVGAEASYLKA

-428 AAAWVAYAAGD
+428 AAAWVAYASGD
-439 FRAAIEIARNTIDM
+439 YPAAIEIARNTIDM
-453 DPEFIRARRVLA
+453 DPEFVRARRVLA
-465 AAYLQSGRVADAVQ
+465 AAYLQSGRIAEAVQ

-490 PVLLGWLAHARAV
+490 PVLLGWLAHARAI
-503 TGRTCEAEAIVAR
+503 TGRTCDAETILAR
-516 MLQQGGHRQQYAL
+516 MLSQKGYRQHYAL
-529 AVAYLGLGRIDD
+529 AIAYIGLGRIDD
-541 VFDALDV
+541 AFEALDV

-559 VAVEPHFQQ
+559 LAVEP
-568 LRDDPRFTALLTRIG
+568 RFDQIRGDVRFSALLTRMG
-583 LATAPAPSGAG
+583 LSTSPAPSGAA
-594 SPSPRR
+594 SPSPRG

>member
-1 MKGACVDTQSMP
+1 VDTRARSE
-13 DGALRFG
+13 DGIRFG
-20 GFELDERARELRT
+20 SFELDERTRELRSG
-33 ATTRIRL
+33 ASRIRL
-40 QDQPFEILR
+40 QDQPYEILR
-49 LLLLRPGEV
+49 LLLRRPGDV

-73 YVDFEHS
+73 FVDFEHS

-111 FVGADPPIE
+111 FVASAATSGVE
-120 APLPAVP
+120 PAVP
-127 QARTP
+127 QPRTP

-164 GGLCRGRLGVLARWS
+164 GGLCRGRIGVLARWS
-179 SVVFKGTPLRA
+179 SLVFKGTSLRA
-190 RDIGEALRAD
+190 CEVGEALRAD

-240 CLTVQTDVAAQI
+240 CLTVQADVAAQI

-263 EPSRSSVAASA
+263 ERTRTQSAAASA

-285 WNKGD
+285 WNKVED
-290 DAAIDQAIAFYDEAL
+290 QALDQAIAYYEEAL
-305 SLDASFGPA
+305 TLDASFGPA

-320 ARVARAEHYLEL
+320 ARVARAEDYRDV
-332 PRQALA
+332 PRLALA
-338 SAREAARCALAIDGS
+338 SAREAAQRALDIDGT

-361 AETQRM
+361 AEIQRM
-367 LDFDWAAAEASYLKA
+367 LDFDWAAAEASYVKA
-382 LALNPS
+382 LSLNPS
-388 SESAHRAYALLLSA
+388 SESAHRGYAMLLSA

-428 AAAWVAYAAGD
+428 SAAWVAYAAGD
-439 FRAAIEIARNTIDM
+439 YDAAIEIARNTIDM
-453 DPEFIRARRVLA
+453 DPEFVRARRVLA
-465 AAYLQSGRVADAVQ
+465 AAYLQSGRHADAVQ
-479 ELETSAALTDH
+479 ELEASAALTDH
-490 PVLLGWLAHARAV
+490 PVLLAWLAHAKAI
-503 TGRTCEAEAIVAR
+503 TGHTCDAEAVVAR
-516 MLQQGGHRQQYAL
+516 MLSQPGYRQHYAL
-529 AVAYLGLGRIDD
+529 AVAYVGLGR
-541 VFDALDV
+541 VEEAFEELDT
-548 ACLDRD
+548 ARLDRD
-554 PLLTH
+554 PMLAH
-559 VAVEPHFQQ
+559 VAVEPRFAP
-568 LRDDPRFTALLTRIG
+568 LRQDPRFGELLTRLG
-583 LATAPAPSGAG
+583 LPTSPAPSAAG
-594 SPSPRR
+594 PALPRR

>member
-1 MKGACVDTQSMP
+1 MDTQAGSE
-13 DGALRFG
+13 GALRFG
-20 GFELDERARELRT
+20 SFELDERARELRT
-33 ATTRIRL
+33 GTTRIRL

-90 ALGDDA
+90 SLGDDA
-96 DNPRFVETLPRRGYR
+96 DNPRFIETLPRRGYR
-111 FVGADPPIE
+111 FVAPASAADAPP
-120 APLPAVP
+120 PAAQP
-127 QARTP
+127 RAP

-190 RDIGEALRAD
+190 RDVGEALRAD

-212 RVRVTARLIEAA
+212 RVRVTARLIETAD
-224 GETQIWAE
+224 ETQLWAE

-240 CLTVQTDVAAQI
+240 SLTVQSDVAAQI

-263 EPSRSSVAASA
+263 ERTRGHSAAASA

-285 WNKGD
+285 WNKAD
-290 DAAIDQAIAFYDEAL
+290 DQAIDQAIAYYEEAL
-305 SLDASFGPA
+305 TLDASFGPA

-320 ARVARAEHYLEL
+320 ARIARAEHYLEL
-332 PRQALA
+332 PRLALA
-338 SAREAARCALAIDGS
+338 SARQIAERALEIDGS

-367 LDFDWAAAEASYLKA
+367 LDFDWVGAEASYLKA

-439 FRAAIEIARNTIDM
+439 YPAAIEIARNTIDM
-453 DPEFIRARRVLA
+453 DPEFVRARRVLA
-465 AAYLQSGRVADAVQ
+465 AAYLQSGRVSEAVA

-490 PVLLGWLAHARAV
+490 PVLLGWLAHTRAI
-503 TGRTCEAEAIVAR
+503 TGRVGDAEAILAR
-516 MLQQGGHRQQYAL
+516 MQSQDGYRQHYAL
-529 AVAYLGLGRIDD
+529 AIAYIGLGRIDEA
-541 VFDALDV
+541 FEALDV

-559 VAVEPHFQQ
+559 AAVEP
-568 LRDDPRFTALLTRIG
+568 RFDQIRGDARFGALLSRMG
-583 LATAPAPSGAG
+583 LPISRAPSGAAL
-594 SPSPRR
+594 PSTRG

>member
-1 MKGACVDTQSMP
+1 VDTHARSE
-13 DGALRFG
+13 GAIRFG
-20 GFELDERARELRT
+20 AFELDERARELRSGT
-33 ATTRIRL
+33 SRIRL

-49 LLLLRPGEV
+49 LLLQRPGDV

-111 FVGADPPIE
+111 FVASSAAADAGVAA
-120 APLPAVP
+120 APAP
-127 QARTP
+127 RTAL
-132 RVRLAVLP
+132 VRLAVLP

-164 GGLCRGRLGVLARWS
+164 GGLCRGRIGVLARWS
-179 SVVFKGTPLRA
+179 SVVFKGTALRA
-190 RDIGEALRAD
+190 RDVGEALRAD

-212 RVRVTARLIEAA
+212 RVRVTARLIETA

-240 CLTVQTDVAAQI
+240 CLTVQSDVASQI
-252 ARALAAELVPD
+252 ARALAAELAPD
-263 EPSRSSVAASA
+263 ERARSQSAAASA

-285 WNKGD
+285 WNKTED
-290 DAAIDQAIAFYDEAL
+290 HAIDQAIAYYEEAL
-305 SLDASFGPA
+305 ALDPSFGPA

-320 ARVARAEHYLEL
+320 ARVARAEHYMEL
-332 PRQALA
+332 PRLALA
-338 SAREAARCALAIDGS
+338 SARETAHRALDIDGS

-367 LDFDWAAAEASYLKA
+367 LDFDWATAEASYLKA
-382 LALNPS
+382 LSLNPS

-402 LGRHREAVRES
+402 LGRHREAMRES
-413 DRAIELDPLCLVVGG
+413 ERAIELDPLCLVVGG
-428 AAAWVAYAAGD
+428 AAAWVAYASGD
-439 FRAAIEIARNTIDM
+439 YTAAIQIARNTIDM
-453 DPEFIRARRVLA
+453 DPEFVRARRVLA
-465 AAYLQSGRVADAVQ
+465 AAYWQSGRVAEAVQ

-490 PVLLGWLAHARAV
+490 PVLLGWLAHARAL
-503 TGRTCEAEAIVAR
+503 TGHQREAEAILAR
-516 MLQQGGHRQQYAL
+516 MLQQDGYRQHYAL
-529 AVAYLGLGRIDD
+529 AIAYIGLGRIDD
-541 VFDALDV
+541 AFDAFEV

-559 VAVEPHFQQ
+559 LAV
-568 LRDDPRFTALLTRIG
+568 DPRFSELHGDPRFAALLQRMG
-583 LATAPAPSGAG
+583 LEV
-594 SPSPRR
+594 

>member
-1 MKGACVDTQSMP
+1 MDTQAGSE
-13 DGALRFG
+13 GALRFG
-20 GFELDERARELRT
+20 AFELDERARELRT
-33 ATTRIRL
+33 GTTRIRL

-49 LLLLRPGEV
+49 LLLRRPGEV

-111 FVGADPPIE
+111 FVAAASGTD
-120 APLPAVP
+120 APHSAIQP
-127 QARTP
+127 RTP

-190 RDIGEALRAD
+190 RDVGEALRAD

-212 RVRVTARLIEAA
+212 RVRVTARLIETTD
-224 GETQIWAE
+224 ETQLWAE

-240 CLTVQTDVAAQI
+240 SLTVQSDVAAQI

-263 EPSRSSVAASA
+263 ERTRSHSAAASA

-285 WNKGD
+285 WNKTED
-290 DAAIDQAIAFYDEAL
+290 LAIDQAIAYYEEAL

-320 ARVARAEHYLEL
+320 ARIARAEHYLEL
-332 PRQALA
+332 PRLALA
-338 SAREAARCALAIDGS
+338 SARATAERALEIDPS

-367 LDFDWAAAEASYLKA
+367 LDFDWVGAEASYLRA

-439 FRAAIEIARNTIDM
+439 YTAAIEIARNTIDM
-453 DPEFIRARRVLA
+453 DPEFVRARRVLA
-465 AAYLQSGRVADAVQ
+465 AAYLQSGRIGEAVA

-490 PVLLGWLAHARAV
+490 PVLLGWLAHARAI
-503 TGRTCEAEAIVAR
+503 TGRTFEAETILAR
-516 MLQQGGHRQQYAL
+516 MLTQDGYRQHYAL
-529 AVAYLGLGRIDD
+529 AVAYIGLGRIDEA
-541 VFDALDV
+541 FEALDV

-559 VAVEPHFQQ
+559 VAVEPRFDH
-568 LRDDPRFTALLTRIG
+568 LRGDPRFGALLTRMG
-583 LATAPAPSGAG
+583 LSTSPAPSGAVL
-594 SPSPRR
+594 PSRRG

>member
-1 MKGACVDTQSMP
+1 VDTQSGSE
-13 DGALRFG
+13 GALRFG
-20 GFELDERARELRT
+20 AFELDERARELRT
-33 ATTRIRL
+33 GTTRIRL
-40 QDQPFEILR
+40 QEQPFEILR

-111 FVGADPPIE
+111 FVGPPSAADAHR
-120 APLPAVP
+120 APEP
-127 QARTP
+127 QPRAP

-148 HEYFGDG
+148 HDYFGDG

-212 RVRVTARLIEAA
+212 RVRVTARLIETAD
-224 GETQIWAE
+224 ETQIWAE

-240 CLTVQTDVAAQI
+240 SLTVQSDVATQI
-252 ARALAAELVPD
+252 ARALAAELVP
-263 EPSRSSVAASA
+263 EPSRGSTAASG

-285 WNKGD
+285 WNKTED
-290 DAAIDQAIAFYDEAL
+290 PAIAIDQAIAYYQQAL
-305 SLDASFGPA
+305 TLDSSFGPA
-314 AAALAR
+314 AGALAR
-320 ARVARAEHYLEL
+320 ARVARAEHYLEM
-332 PRQALA
+332 PRLALA
-338 SAREAARCALAIDGS
+338 SARESAERALEIDGS

-367 LDFDWAAAEASYLKA
+367 LDFDWAGAEASYLKA

-428 AAAWVAYAAGD
+428 AAAWVAYASGD
-439 FRAAIEIARNTIDM
+439 YPAAIDIARNTIDM
-453 DPEFIRARRVLA
+453 DPEFVKARRVLA
-465 AAYLQSGRVADAVQ
+465 AAYWESGRVAEAVQ
-479 ELETSAALTDH
+479 ELETSVALTDH
-490 PVLLGWLAHARAV
+490 PVLLGWLAHAKAL
-503 TGRTCEAEAIVAR
+503 TGRRCESEAIVAR
-516 MLQQGGHRQQYAL
+516 MLTQDGYRQHYAL
-529 AVAYLGLGRIDD
+529 AIAYIGLGRIDD
-541 VFDALDV
+541 AFEALDV

-554 PLLTH
+554 PLLSH
-559 VAVEPHFQQ
+559 IAVEPRFDH
-568 LRDDPRFTALLTRIG
+568 LRGDPRFTALLQRMG
-583 LATAPAPSGAG
+583 LSG
-594 SPSPRR
+594 RRADN

>member
-1 MKGACVDTQSMP
+1 VNTQPGSG
-13 DGALRFG
+13 DALRFG
-20 GFELDERARELRT
+20 AFELDERARELRT
-33 ATTRIRL
+33 GTSRIRL

-49 LLLLRPGEV
+49 LLLRRPGEV

-111 FVGADPPIE
+111 FVGLASCAEPQ
-120 APLPAVP
+120 PAAARP
-127 QARTP
+127 SQAA
-132 RVRLAVLP
+132 RVRLAILP

-148 HEYFGDG
+148 YEYFGDG

-164 GGLCRGRLGVLARWS
+164 GGLCRGRVGVLARWS
-179 SVVFKGTPLRA
+179 SLAFKGTPLRA
-190 RDIGEALRAD
+190 RDIGDALRAD
-200 YLLEGSVRHEDD
+200 YLLEGSVRHEAE
-212 RVRVTARLIEAA
+212 RVRVTARLIETT
-224 GETQIWAE
+224 GETQIWDE

-240 CLTVQTDVAAQI
+240 SLTVQSDVAAQI

-263 EPSRSSVAASA
+263 ERTRAPSAAASS

-285 WNKGD
+285 WNKTED
-290 DAAIDQAIAFYDEAL
+290 HAIDQAIAYYNEAL
-305 SLDASFGPA
+305 ALDPSFGPA

-320 ARVARAEHYLEL
+320 ARVARAEHYLDV
-332 PRQALA
+332 PRLALA
-338 SAREAARCALAIDGS
+338 SARETAQRALDIDGS

-361 AETQRM
+361 GETQRM
-367 LDFDWAAAEASYLKA
+367 LDFDWAAAETSYLKA

-402 LGRHREAVRES
+402 LGRHHEAMRES

-439 FRAAIEIARNTIDM
+439 YRAAIEIARNTIDM
-453 DPEFIRARRVLA
+453 DPEFVRARRVLA
-465 AAYLQSGRVADAVQ
+465 AAYLQSGRVSDAVQ

-490 PVLLGWLAHARAV
+490 PVLLGWLAHARAL
-503 TGRTCEAEAIVAR
+503 TGRRSEAEAIVAR
-516 MLQQGGHRQQYAL
+516 MLTQDGYRQHYAL
-529 AVAYLGLGRIDD
+529 AIAYLGLGRVDD
-541 VFDALDV
+541 AFDALDV

-554 PLLTH
+554 PLLVH
-559 VAVEPHFQQ
+559 VAVEP
-568 LRDDPRFTALLTRIG
+568 RFDVIRGDARFAAILTRMG
-583 LATAPAPSGAG
+583 LPNAPAPSLAAA
-594 SPSPRR
+594 PSPRG

>member
-1 MKGACVDTQSMP
+1 MESQAGS

-33 ATTRIRL
+33 GTTRIRL

-49 LLLLRPGEV
+49 LLLQRPGEV

-96 DNPRFVETLPRRGYR
+96 DNPRFIETLPRRGYR
-111 FVGADPPIE
+111 FVASSPASD
-120 APLPAVP
+120 APAPAVP
-127 QARTP
+127 P
-132 RVRLAVLP
+132 RAALVRLAVLP

-190 RDIGEALRAD
+190 RDVGEALRAD

-212 RVRVTARLIEAA
+212 RVRVTARLIETT
-224 GETQIWAE
+224 GETQLWAE

-240 CLTVQTDVAAQI
+240 SLTVQSDVAAQI

-263 EPSRSSVAASA
+263 ERTRAHSAAASA

-285 WNKGD
+285 WNKD
-290 DAAIDQAIAFYDEAL
+290 QAVDQAIAYYEEAL

-320 ARVARAEHYLEL
+320 ARIARAEHYLEV
-332 PRQALA
+332 PRLALA
-338 SAREAARCALAIDGS
+338 AARDTARRALEIDGS

-361 AETQRM
+361 GETQRM
-367 LDFDWAAAEASYLKA
+367 LDFDWAGAETSYLKA

-388 SESAHRAYALLLSA
+388 SESTHRAYALLLSA

-439 FRAAIEIARNTIDM
+439 YRAAIEIARNTIDM
-453 DPEFIRARRVLA
+453 DPEFVRARRVLA
-465 AAYLQSGRVADAVQ
+465 AAYLQSGRLADAVQ

-490 PVLLGWLAHARAV
+490 PVLLGWLAHARAI
-503 TGRTCEAEAIVAR
+503 TGRTCDAEAIVAR
-516 MLQQGGHRQQYAL
+516 MLTQDGYRQHYAL
-529 AVAYLGLGRIDD
+529 AIAYLGLGRIDEA
-541 VFDALDV
+541 FEALDV

-559 VAVEPHFQQ
+559 VAVEP
-568 LRDDPRFTALLTRIG
+568 RFDQIRGDARFAALLTRMG
-583 LATAPAPSGAG
+583 LSTSPAPSGAAL
-594 SPSPRR
+594 PSTRG

>member
-1 MKGACVDTQSMP
+1 MDTQSESE
-13 DGALRFG
+13 GALRFG
-20 GFELDERARELRT
+20 AFELDERARELRT
-33 ATTRIRL
+33 GTTRIRL

-49 LLLLRPGEV
+49 LLLQRPGLV

-96 DNPRFVETLPRRGYR
+96 ENPRFVETLPRRGYR
-111 FVGADPPIE
+111 FIARTSEALPP
-120 APLPAVP
+120 APV
-127 QARTP
+127 QARAP
-132 RVRLAVLP
+132 RLRLAVLP

-179 SVVFKGTPLRA
+179 SVVFKGTALRA
-190 RDIGEALRAD
+190 RDVGEALRAD

-212 RVRVTARLIEAA
+212 RVRVTARLIETS

-240 CLTVQTDVAAQI
+240 CLTVQTDVAMQI
-252 ARALAAELVPD
+252 ARALAAELVPE
-263 EPSRSSVAASA
+263 EPSRSTAASA

-285 WNKGD
+285 WNKTED
-290 DAAIDQAIAFYDEAL
+290 QAIDQAIAYWEEAL
-305 SLDASFGPA
+305 TLDPSFGPA

-320 ARVARAEHYLEL
+320 ARIARAEHYLEL
-332 PRQALA
+332 PRLALA
-338 SAREAARCALAIDGS
+338 SAREAALRALDIDPS

-367 LDFDWAAAEASYLKA
+367 LDFDWASAEASYLKA

-428 AAAWVAYAAGD
+428 AAAWVAYASGD
-439 FRAAIEIARNTIDM
+439 YPAAIEIARNTIDM
-453 DPEFIRARRVLA
+453 DPEFVRARRVLA
-465 AAYLQSGRVADAVQ
+465 AAYLQAGRIDDAVQ

-490 PVLLGWLAHARAV
+490 PVLLAWLAHARAI
-503 TGRTCEAEAIVAR
+503 TGRTCEAEAIVDR
-516 MLQQGGHRQQYAL
+516 MLSQEGYRQHYAL
-529 AVAYLGLGRIDD
+529 AIAYIGLGRIDEA
-541 VFDALDV
+541 FEALDV

-559 VAVEPHFQQ
+559 LAVEPRVEH
-568 LRDDPRFTALLTRIG
+568 LRGDPRFTALLTRMG
-583 LATAPAPSGAG
+583 LTTARAPSGAA
-594 SPSPRR
+594 SPSRRG